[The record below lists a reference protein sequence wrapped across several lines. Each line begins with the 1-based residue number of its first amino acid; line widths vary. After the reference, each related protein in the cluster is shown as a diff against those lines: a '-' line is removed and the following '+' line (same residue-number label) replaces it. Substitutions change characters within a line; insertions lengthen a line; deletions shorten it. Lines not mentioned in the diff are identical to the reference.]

1 MDWSHEFHQIL
12 LTVIYAVIGF
22 LLLGAGVYLMEKC
35 TPFSIRKEIEE
46 DQNTALGI
54 IMAGALIAIGIVIA
68 AVVK

>member
-1 MDWSHEFHQIL
+1 MDWSHEFNQIL

-22 LLLGAGVYLMEKC
+22 ALLGAGVFVMEKI

-54 IMAGALIAIGIVIA
+54 IIAGAMIAIGIMIA
-68 AVVK
+68 AVIR